1 MDSSD
6 GKENIEFRKVQITGK
21 SSYIVSLPKNW
32 IKINNIK
39 RGDTIAITQ
48 EEEGQLRINKVLETK
63 KKEKPAPKILLDS
76 LSDSELV
83 TTILGNYVMGVDN
96 LEIISKKKDM
106 DSSQKRA
113 AVDSIRNL
121 IGFEVISESA
131 NSIKVKNLLE
141 PSDFN
146 LEEVVNRL
154 ALVASSMFKKAI
166 KGIVDTNLENMKE
179 IEAQDDEVDR
189 LYLLIQRLL
198 TLGIRDKAIARKIGL
213 DNGGAAMGWSVV
225 VRSIERI
232 ADASMEISQQ
242 TESFKN
248 IKIPS
253 DIQKLYSKLSDE
265 AITLI
270 DEVLTAGTQKDPKA
284 AHEIIRKID
293 KIFKTRSEIRK
304 AESEKSIE
312 PKILLNLEVINCALK
327 QSLEYVRDYSKVIIN
342 SEYWEHIK

>member
-1 MDSSD
+1 MDISD
-6 GKENIEFRKVQITGK
+6 MKENIEFRKVQITGK

-32 IKINNIK
+32 IKNNKIK
-39 RGDTIAITQ
+39 RGDTIAIME
-48 EEEGQLRINKVLETK
+48 EEEGQLRITKVLETK
-63 KKEKPAPKILLDS
+63 KKERPAPKIILDN
-76 LSDSELV
+76 LSDSELI

-96 LEIISKKKDM
+96 LEIVSKKKDM
-106 DSSQKRA
+106 DSSHKRA

-121 IGFEVISESA
+121 IGFEVISESQ

-141 PSDFN
+141 PSDFH

-154 ALVASSMFKKAI
+154 ALVSSSMFKKAI
-166 KGIVDTNLENMKE
+166 KGIVDTNTENLKE
-179 IEAQDDEVDR
+179 IDAQDDEVDR

-198 TLGIRDKAIARKIGL
+198 ILGIRDKAIARKIGL
-213 DNGGAAMGWSVV
+213 DSNGAAMGWSVV

-242 TESFKN
+242 IESLRNF
-248 IKIPS
+248 KIPG
-253 DIQKLYSKLSDE
+253 DVQKLYSKLSDE

-270 DEVLTAGTQKDPKA
+270 DEVLAAGTQKDPKA

-293 KIFKTRSEIRK
+293 KVCRTRNEIRK
-304 AESEKSIE
+304 AESEKTME
-312 PKILLNLEVINCALK
+312 PKALLALETINCALK
-327 QSLEYVRDYSKVIIN
+327 QILQYARDYSKVIIN

>member
-1 MDSSD
+1 MDISEV
-6 GKENIEFRKVQITGK
+6 KENIEFRKVQITGK

-32 IKINNIK
+32 IKNNKIK
-39 RGDTIAITQ
+39 RGDTIAIME
-48 EEEGQLRINKVLETK
+48 EEEGQLRITKVLETK
-63 KKEKPAPKILLDS
+63 KKEKPAPKIILDS

-96 LEIISKKKDM
+96 LEIVSKKKDM
-106 DSSQKRA
+106 DSSQKKV

-121 IGFEVISESA
+121 IGFEVISESQ

-141 PSDFN
+141 PSDFH

-154 ALVASSMFKKAI
+154 ALVSSSMFKKAI
-166 KGIVDTNLENMKE
+166 KGISDTNPENVKE

-198 TLGIRDKAIARKIGL
+198 NLGVRDKVIARKIGL
-213 DNGGAAMGWSVV
+213 DSSGAAMGWSVI

-232 ADASMEISQQ
+232 ADYSMEIAQQ
-242 TESFKN
+242 IESLKN
-248 IKIPS
+248 FKIPA

-270 DEVLTAGTQKDPKA
+270 DDVLTAGAQKDPKA
-284 AHEIIRKID
+284 ALEIMRKVDKIVKTRNDIRKV
-293 KIFKTRSEIRK
+293 
-304 AESEKSIE
+304 ESEKSIE
-312 PKILLNLEVINCALK
+312 PKALLVLETINCSLK
-327 QSLEYVRDYSKVIIN
+327 QVLEYVRDYSKVIIN
-342 SEYWEHIK
+342 SEYWEHVK